1 LRDLLKQQT
10 SSADHSSLPP
20 GGPPVIDA
28 NGSADQTNGAAN
40 GVNLAAENANYAAVA
55 AAAAASAA
63 ATERKLVEVTGHA
76 KDLEATSVR
85 LQRDL
90 RELEAQREDNEA
102 RIATLEQRYL
112 AAQQEATIAHEKA
125 SHVSSELISREA
137 ELKQSEERVNHL
149 HIEVDMLKNK
159 NEDLLVQLE
168 KYRNGT
174 DQATKCEV
182 SEQIVSSTGSVG
194 ALENGLGSRSLEAQS
209 EESKAA
215 GLSDADASN
224 LRQQLSQAD
233 DRLREMQAAMT
244 ETQAEL
250 QRARQ

>member
-1 LRDLLKQQT
+1 M
-10 SSADHSSLPP
+10 
-20 GGPPVIDA
+20 
-28 NGSADQTNGAAN
+28 
-40 GVNLAAENANYAAVA
+40 AAENANYAAVA

-63 ATERKLVEVTGHA
+63 ATERKLVE
-76 KDLEATSVR
+76 SVR

-112 AAQQEATIAHEKA
+112 SAQHEATIAHEKA

-174 DQATKCEV
+174 DQTTKGEA

-194 ALENGLGSRSLEAQS
+194 TLENGVAAKPQEAQS
-209 EESKAA
+209 EEHKAA
-215 GLSDADASN
+215 ALSDADASN

-233 DRLREMQAAMT
+233 DRIREMQAAMT

-250 QRARQ
+250 QRARQRERLNEDHSARLTATVRPL